1 MFSLNKYKFI
11 IFSIIFLTIAF
22 VLSSCYSFTGG
33 AIPPHLKSL
42 FILTIE
48 DNSGYGYPRFRTEMN
63 TKVLEVF
70 RNDNSF
76 TLANYG
82 GDAKL
87 EVVITS
93 ISDQTVSLQQ
103 GELESERRLTIS
115 VKAVYY
121 DNVKDVEIWNKT
133 FSKYQNYDI
142 SNPQVN
148 RDNAGNLVI
157 EQLSNDI
164 LIAVVSGW

>member
-1 MFSLNKYKFI
+1 MNKSYLRNRFIVLN
-11 IFSIIFLTIAF
+11 IFLP
-22 VLSSCYSFTGG
+22 LLLLGGCYSFTGG

-42 FILTIE
+42 FILPIE
-48 DNSGYGYPRFRTEMN
+48 DNSGYGYPKYRNEAN
-63 TKVLEVF
+63 EKLLEVF

-87 EVVITS
+87 EVIITN
-93 ISDQTVSLQQ
+93 IKDETVAVQ
-103 GELESERRLTIS
+103 GSELESERRLTIS
-115 VKAVYY
+115 VKAQYY
-121 DNVKDVEIWNKT
+121 DNIEDKEIWSKS
-133 FSKYQNYDI
+133 FSKYQNYEI

-148 RDNAGNLVI
+148 RDAAASLVI

>member
-1 MFSLNKYKFI
+1 MFSLKQCNYI
-11 IFSIIFLTIAF
+11 LFLTITLI
-22 VLSSCYSFTGG
+22 LSSCYSFTGG

-42 FILTIE
+42 FILSVE
-48 DNSGYGYPRFRTEMN
+48 DNSGYGYPRFRNEMN
-63 TKVLEVF
+63 DKILDVF

-93 ISDQTVSLQQ
+93 ISDQTVSIQQ

-133 FSKYQNYDI
+133 FSKYQSYDI

-148 RDNAGNLVI
+148 RDNAGSIVV

>member
-1 MFSLNKYKFI
+1 MKENI
-11 IFSIIFLTIAF
+11 IKNWLILVLLSVL
-22 VLSSCYSFTGG
+22 VVMLSSCYSFTGG

-42 FILTIE
+42 FIASIE
-48 DNSGYGYPRFRTEMN
+48 DNSGYGYPRFRNELN
-63 TKVLEVF
+63 EKLLEVF

-87 EVVITS
+87 EVSISS
-93 ISDQTVSLQQ
+93 ISDQTVSVQS
-103 GELESERRLTIS
+103 GELEKERRLTIS
-115 VKAVYY
+115 LKATYY
-121 DNVKDVEIWNKT
+121 DNVKDKEIWNKT

-148 RDNAGNLVI
+148 RDNAGSIII

>member
-1 MFSLNKYKFI
+1 MNKSYFSNRFIVLN
-11 IFSIIFLTIAF
+11 IFLP
-22 VLSSCYSFTGG
+22 LLLLGGCYSFTGG

-42 FILTIE
+42 FILPIE
-48 DNSGYGYPRFRTEMN
+48 DNSGYGYPKYRNEAN
-63 TKVLEVF
+63 EKLLEVF

-87 EVVITS
+87 EVVITN
-93 ISDQTVSLQQ
+93 IKDETVAVQ
-103 GELESERRLTIS
+103 GSELESERRLTIS
-115 VKAVYY
+115 VKAQYY
-121 DNVKDVEIWNKT
+121 DNIEDKEIWSKS
-133 FSKYQNYDI
+133 FSKYQNYEI

-148 RDNAGNLVI
+148 RDAAASLVI

>member
-1 MFSLNKYKFI
+1 MFEIKQIK
-11 IFSIIFLTIAF
+11 SIIFLLIAII
-22 VLSSCYSFTGG
+22 LSSCYSFTGG
-33 AIPPHLKSL
+33 AIPPHLKSI
-42 FILTIE
+42 FIVSIE
-48 DNSGYGYPRFRTEMN
+48 DNSGFGYPKFRNEMN
-63 TKVLEVF
+63 DKLLEVF

-87 EVVITS
+87 EVVISS
-93 ISDQTVSLQQ
+93 ISEQAVSVQQ

-115 VKAVYY
+115 VKASYY
-121 DNVKDVEIWNKT
+121 DNVKDKEIWNKT

-148 RDNAGNLVI
+148 RDNAGSLVI